1 MGNSLL
7 SSPIT
12 DIETERGVLHSAY
25 CKQKRAS
32 SLNYKT
38 SCPTDSTSRP
48 KTLNIIPQ
56 CSNLMHLCSSQEP
69 EECSSFAISSCQG
82 WRLSMED
89 EHICEPELKCMDDDI
104 QKVLHQHSL
113 FCIFD
118 GHGGKFASSFC
129 KKHFLEIFYKTSE
142 YRQYCKL
149 YTLKQNSNTQKPK
162 RKTKKNKQLNEESNE
177 YKTVLDPDAQLCSLL
192 QAAIS
197 KTCIEID
204 VQMLT
209 EMKNMQRDGR
219 DTQQI
224 EQWNVTQEGYEF
236 FDTGTTALILI
247 LTPNYIICGNLGD
260 CRAILIKKGLM
271 SSTSSS
277 SGSTLRSSSAS
288 RRNPIP
294 NIGKNGSNANNIVFD
309 DDVIPL
315 SFDHKPSNE
324 VETKRITAAGGSVTA
339 GKIDGVLAV
348 SRGLGDFTFKDEST
362 ILPKKQKTSATM
374 KTFKPPMKHTKEKKK
389 GGFCGK
395 TNDAIVVENPDKKE
409 NTPSAIQNKVSSTPD
424 FIVIDRDEENEL
436 FLVAGCDGIF
446 DVVSNQ
452 ECGALVSTLFQE
464 GERDVGYLVEE
475 AIEICLRKG
484 SMDNMSMLVIKFP
497 EQKIGNGGGVMKRRK
512 ARLAKQQMG
521 ESQRQPMGEI

>member
-12 DIETERGVLHSAY
+12 DIETERGVLHSAS

-38 SCPTDSTSRP
+38 SCPT
-48 KTLNIIPQ
+48 LNNIPQ

-89 EHICEPELKCMDDDI
+89 EHICEPELKCMNDDI

-149 YTLKQNSNTQKPK
+149 YTSKQNSNTQKPK

-177 YKTVLDPDAQLCSLL
+177 YKTVLDPDAQLCNLL

-219 DTQQI
+219 DTQHI
-224 EQWNVTQEGYEF
+224 EQWNVLQEGYEF

-260 CRAILIKKGLM
+260 CRAILIKKSLM
-271 SSTSSS
+271 SSIA
-277 SGSTLRSSSAS
+277 L
-288 RRNPIP
+288 RRNRIP
-294 NIGKNGSNANNIVFD
+294 DIEKNGSNANNIVFD

-324 VETKRITAAGGSVTA
+324 GETKRIIAAGGSVTA

-362 ILPKKQKTSATM
+362 ILPTKQKAAAM
-374 KTFKPPMKHTKEKKK
+374 KSSKPPTKQMKEKKK

-395 TNDAIVVENPDKKE
+395 KNDAGVIENPDKNNE
-409 NTPSAIQNKVSSTPD
+409 NTPASVQSKVSSTPD

-512 ARLAKQQMG
+512 ARLVKQQMG